1 MAEGA
6 SLTEQELREAAAEA
20 GISPEELR
28 RALVERNSPTNPS
41 SAGKALVRRPDGG
54 DLVQYSAET
63 RLEMPPEQALDVVR
77 RTLGKQVGH
86 TGHRQGPSR
95 ADIVDD
101 SAGVV
106 YKLAADSDGQGGALV
121 KVDVDVGAGRSNLAL
136 GGFILGGF
144 SLGITAFGALLAP
157 LIMWAG
163 ITLGVVGAAA
173 LFLAAAR
180 LREGRRRAELVVA
193 QALVE
198 AEEAPAP
205 ALGGP
210 PRALRPGG

>member
-1 MAEGA
+1 MNAGPGL
-6 SLTEQELREAAAEA
+6 SEQELREAAAEA

-28 RALVERNSPTNPS
+28 RALVERNQPQGG
-41 SAGKALVRRPDGG
+41 AGKALARRADAPEQ
-54 DLVQYSAET
+54 LQYSAET
-63 RLEMPPEQALDVVR
+63 RLDLPPEQALDVVR
-77 RTLGKQVGH
+77 RAFARQVGH

-95 ADIVDD
+95 ADIVDEG
-101 SAGVV
+101 AGVV
-106 YKLAADSDGQGGALV
+106 YKISTTGDGQGGALV
-121 KVDVDVGAGRSNLAL
+121 KVDVDAGAARSNLAL

-173 LFLAAAR
+173 LFLASAR
-180 LREGRRRAELVVA
+180 LSQGRRRAELVVA

-198 AEEAPAP
+198 AEETPP
-205 ALGGP
+205 GALPGP
-210 PRALRPGG
+210 PRALRPG

>member
-1 MAEGA
+1 MAEGS

-28 RALVERNSPTNPS
+28 RALIERNQPAGP
-41 SAGKALVRRPDGG
+41 GKALARRMEGPEAAE
-54 DLVQYSAET
+54 YSAEA
-63 RLEMPPEQALDVVR
+63 RLELPPEQALDVVR
-77 RTLGKQVGH
+77 RALAKQVGH
-86 TGHRQGPSR
+86 TGHRQGAGR

-106 YKLAADSDGQGGALV
+106 YKLAATADGQGGALV
-121 KVDVDVGAGRSNLAL
+121 KVDVDAGTGRSNLAL

-173 LFLAAAR
+173 LFLAGAR
-180 LREGRRRAELVVA
+180 LRAGRKRAELVVA

-198 AEEAPAP
+198 AEETP
-205 ALGGP
+205 ALGPGGAH
-210 PRALRPGG
+210 RALRPGEL

>member
-1 MAEGA
+1 MNAGPGL
-6 SLTEQELREAAAEA
+6 SEQELREAAAEA

-28 RALVERNSPTNPS
+28 RALVERNGPQAT
-41 SAGKALVRRPDGG
+41 GKALVRRSEGAE
-54 DLVQYSAET
+54 LAQYSAET
-63 RLEMPPEQALDVVR
+63 RLDVPPEQALDVVR
-77 RTLGKQVGH
+77 RAFAKQVGH

-106 YKLAADSDGQGGALV
+106 YKIHADGDGQGGALV
-121 KVDVDVGAGRSNLAL
+121 KVDVDAGAGRSNLAL

-180 LREGRRRAELVVA
+180 LSQGRKRAELIVA

-198 AEEAPAP
+198 AEEAPA
-205 ALGGP
+205 LSGP
-210 PRALRPGG
+210 PRALRPG

>member
-1 MAEGA
+1 MNAGPGL
-6 SLTEQELREAAAEA
+6 SEQELREAAAEA

-28 RALVERNSPTNPS
+28 RALVERNGPQAT
-41 SAGKALVRRPDGG
+41 GKALVRRSDGAEPA
-54 DLVQYSAET
+54 QYSAAT
-63 RLEMPPEQALDVVR
+63 RLDVPPEQALDVVR
-77 RTLGKQVGH
+77 RAFAKQVGH

-106 YKLAADSDGQGGALV
+106 YKIHADGDGQGGALV
-121 KVDVDVGAGRSNLAL
+121 KVDVDAGAGRSNLAL

-180 LREGRRRAELVVA
+180 LSQGRKRAELIVA

-198 AEEAPAP
+198 AEEAPA
-205 ALGGP
+205 LSGP
-210 PRALRPGG
+210 PRALRPG

>member
-1 MAEGA
+1 MNAGPGL
-6 SLTEQELREAAAEA
+6 SEQELREAAAEA

-28 RALVERNSPTNPS
+28 RALVERNGPQAT
-41 SAGKALVRRPDGG
+41 GKALVRRSEGAE
-54 DLVQYSAET
+54 LAQYSAET
-63 RLEMPPEQALDVVR
+63 RLDVPPEQALDVVR
-77 RTLGKQVGH
+77 RAFAKQVGH

-106 YKLAADSDGQGGALV
+106 YKIHADGDGQGGALV
-121 KVDVDVGAGRSNLAL
+121 KVDVDAGAGRSNLAL

-180 LREGRRRAELVVA
+180 LSQGRKRAELIVA

-198 AEEAPAP
+198 AEEAPALR
-205 ALGGP
+205 AL
-210 PRALRPGG
+210 RALRPG

>member
-1 MAEGA
+1 MNAGPGL
-6 SLTEQELREAAAEA
+6 SEQELREAAAEA

-28 RALVERNSPTNPS
+28 RALVERNGPQGGN
-41 SAGKALVRRPDGG
+41 GKALARRAEGPEQI
-54 DLVQYSAET
+54 QYSAET
-63 RLEMPPEQALDVVR
+63 RLDLSPEQALDVVR
-77 RTLGKQVGH
+77 RAFARQVGH

-106 YKLAADSDGQGGALV
+106 YKIHTTGDGQGGALV
-121 KVDVDVGAGRSNLAL
+121 KVDLDAGAGRSNLAL

-180 LREGRRRAELVVA
+180 LSHGRRRAELVVA

-198 AEEAPAP
+198 AEETPAA
-205 ALGGP
+205 ALQGP
-210 PRALRPGG
+210 PRALRPG

>member
-1 MAEGA
+1 MAEGS

-28 RALVERNSPTNPS
+28 RALVERNQPAGP
-41 SAGKALVRRPDGG
+41 GKALVRRMEGPETTE
-54 DLVQYSAET
+54 YSAET
-63 RLEMPPEQALDVVR
+63 RLELPPEQALDVVR
-77 RTLGKQVGH
+77 RTLAKQVGH
-86 TGHRQGPSR
+86 TGHRQGPGR

-101 SAGVV
+101 GAGVV
-106 YKLAADSDGQGGALV
+106 YKLAATGDGQGGALV
-121 KVDVDVGAGRSNLAL
+121 KVDVDAGSGRSNLAL

-180 LREGRRRAELVVA
+180 LRSGRKRAELIVA

-198 AEEAPAP
+198 AEEAPALTP
-205 ALGGP
+205 GGA
-210 PRALRPGG
+210 PRALRPGEL

>member
-1 MAEGA
+1 MNAGPGL
-6 SLTEQELREAAAEA
+6 SEQELREAAAEA

-28 RALVERNSPTNPS
+28 RALVERNGPQAN
-41 SAGKALVRRPDGG
+41 GKALVRRPETGG
-54 DLVQYSAET
+54 AMAQYSAET
-63 RLEMPPEQALDVVR
+63 RLEVPPEQALDVVR
-77 RTLGKQVGH
+77 RAFAKQVGH

-101 SAGVV
+101 GAGVV
-106 YKLAADSDGQGGALV
+106 YKIHAENDGQGGALV
-121 KVDVDVGAGRSNLAL
+121 KVDVDAGAGRSNLAL

-163 ITLGVVGAAA
+163 ITLGVVGATA
-173 LFLAAAR
+173 LFFAAAR
-180 LREGRRRAELVVA
+180 LSQGRRRAELIVA

-205 ALGGP
+205 AGP
-210 PRALRPGG
+210 PRALRPG

>member
-1 MAEGA
+1 MNAGPGL
-6 SLTEQELREAAAEA
+6 SEQELREAAAEA

-28 RALVERNSPTNPS
+28 RALVERNGPQAN
-41 SAGKALVRRPDGG
+41 GKALVRRPENAAMA
-54 DLVQYSAET
+54 QYSAET
-63 RLEMPPEQALDVVR
+63 RLELPPEQALDVVR
-77 RTLGKQVGH
+77 RALAKQVGN

-106 YKLAADSDGQGGALV
+106 YKVSTENDGQGGALV
-121 KVDVDVGAGRSNLAL
+121 KVDVDAGAGRSNLAL

-163 ITLGVVGAAA
+163 ITLGVVGATA
-173 LFLAAAR
+173 LFFAAAR
-180 LREGRRRAELVVA
+180 LSQGRRRAELIVA

-205 ALGGP
+205 AGP
-210 PRALRPGG
+210 PRALRPG

>member
-1 MAEGA
+1 MNAGPGL
-6 SLTEQELREAAAEA
+6 SEQELREAAAEA

-28 RALVERNSPTNPS
+28 RALVERNGPQAN
-41 SAGKALVRRPDGG
+41 GKALVRRPESPAMA
-54 DLVQYSAET
+54 QYSAET
-63 RLEMPPEQALDVVR
+63 RLELPPEQALDVVR
-77 RTLGKQVGH
+77 RALAKQVGN

-106 YKLAADSDGQGGALV
+106 YKISTENDGQGGALV
-121 KVDVDVGAGRSNLAL
+121 KVDVDAGAGRSNLAL

-163 ITLGVVGAAA
+163 ITLGVVGATA
-173 LFLAAAR
+173 LFFAAAR
-180 LREGRRRAELVVA
+180 LSQGRRRAELIVA

-205 ALGGP
+205 AGP
-210 PRALRPGG
+210 PRALRPG

>member
-1 MAEGA
+1 MNAGPGL
-6 SLTEQELREAAAEA
+6 SEQELREAAAEA

-28 RALVERNSPTNPS
+28 RALVERNGPQAN
-41 SAGKALVRRPDGG
+41 GKALVRRPESAAMA
-54 DLVQYSAET
+54 QYSAET
-63 RLEMPPEQALDVVR
+63 RLELPPEQALDVVR
-77 RTLGKQVGH
+77 RALAKQVGN

-106 YKLAADSDGQGGALV
+106 YKISTENDGQGGALV
-121 KVDVDVGAGRSNLAL
+121 KVDVDAGAGRSNLAL

-163 ITLGVVGAAA
+163 ITLGVVGATA
-173 LFLAAAR
+173 LFFAAAR
-180 LREGRRRAELVVA
+180 LSQGRRRAELIVA

-205 ALGGP
+205 AGP
-210 PRALRPGG
+210 PRALRPG

>member
-1 MAEGA
+1 MNAGPGL
-6 SLTEQELREAAAEA
+6 SEQELREAAAEA
-20 GISPEELR
+20 GITPEELR
-28 RALVERNSPTNPS
+28 RALVERNSPQ
-41 SAGKALVRRPDGG
+41 AGSKALVRRDGPE
-54 DLVQYSAET
+54 LVQYSAET
-63 RLEMPPEQALDVVR
+63 RLDLPPERALDVVR
-77 RTLGKQVGH
+77 RAFARQVGH

-106 YKLAADSDGQGGALV
+106 YKIHADNDGQGGALV
-121 KVDVDVGAGRSNLAL
+121 KVDVDAGAGRSNLAL

-163 ITLGVVGAAA
+163 ITLGVVGATA
-173 LFLAAAR
+173 LFFAAAR
-180 LREGRRRAELVVA
+180 LGQGRRRAELIVA

-198 AEEAPAP
+198 AEEAPAA
-205 ALGGP
+205 ALGEGP
-210 PRALRPGG
+210 PRALRPG

>member
-1 MAEGA
+1 MNAG
-6 SLTEQELREAAAEA
+6 SGLSEQELREAAAEA

-28 RALVERNSPTNPS
+28 RALAERNAPQAPGGVGT
-41 SAGKALVRRPDGG
+41 ALAKHMDGPEQ
-54 DLVQYSAET
+54 VQYSAQT
-63 RLEMPPEQALDVVR
+63 RLDVPPDHALDLVR
-77 RTLGKQVGH
+77 RTFARQVGH

-101 SAGVV
+101 GAGVV
-106 YKLAADSDGQGGALV
+106 YKISADSDGQGGALI

-144 SLGITAFGALLAP
+144 SLGITAFGALLSP

-173 LFLAAAR
+173 LFLASLR
-180 LREGRRRAELVVA
+180 LQHGRRRAELIVA

-198 AEEAPAP
+198 AEEAPPA
-205 ALGGP
+205 ALGAGA
-210 PRALRPGG
+210 RALRPG